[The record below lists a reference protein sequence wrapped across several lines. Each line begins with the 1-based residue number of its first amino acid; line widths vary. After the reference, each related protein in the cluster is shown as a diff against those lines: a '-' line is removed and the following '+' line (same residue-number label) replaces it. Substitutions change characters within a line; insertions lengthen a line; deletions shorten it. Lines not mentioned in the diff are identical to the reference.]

1 MNQNYEQYNNNY
13 NQQYSS
19 QYNAPKK
26 GKNVTIDVDT
36 EKMKKRMKRLLP
48 LVLILLV
55 GSILYSNAFV
65 ITQPNEYTMIQ
76 QFGKVVDVK
85 AEPGLSLKI
94 PFVQNTKTIP
104 NTVLLYDLPISD
116 VITKD
121 KKTMVAD
128 SFVLWKVSEPLT
140 FVQTLNGN
148 VSNAEARISTIVY
161 NSLKNVISNLS
172 QAEIISGRD
181 TLADAIFA
189 NIGDGLEKY
198 GIELVAVETKHLDLP
213 DDNKQAVY
221 ERMISE
227 RNNIAA
233 SYQAEGESEATKIR
247 SETDK
252 TISIQIAQAEAQA
265 AKVEAEGEAEYMRI
279 LSEAYADES
288 RADFYTFV
296 RALDAAKISMSGE
309 NKTLILTPDS
319 PLAQVFYNVQ

>member
-1 MNQNYEQYNNNY
+1 MRIPFYKPNFNFDQKN
-13 NQQYSS
+13 SS
-19 QYNAPKK
+19 GSAKNPEAPFVDVAAEKAKK
-26 GKNVTIDVDT
+26 KIFKWIPIVLV
-36 EKMKKRMKRLLP
+36 
-48 LVLILLV
+48 VLILV
-55 GSILYSNAFV
+55 MISNNMFV
-65 ITQPNEYTMIQ
+65 ITHPNEYTMIR

-85 AEPGLSLKI
+85 SEPGLSFKMPIIQTATPL
-94 PFVQNTKTIP
+94 P

-128 SFVLWKVSEPLT
+128 SFVLWRISDPLK
-140 FVQTLNGN
+140 FIQTLNGN

-161 NSLKNVISNLS
+161 NSMKNVISNLS

-181 TLADAIFA
+181 TLANSIFE
-189 NIGDGLEKY
+189 NIGDGLSRY

-213 DDNKQAVY
+213 DDNKNAVY

-252 TISIQIAQAEAQA
+252 TIAIQISQAEAQA
-265 AKVEAEGEAEYMRI
+265 EKIIAEGEAEYMRI
-279 LSEAYADES
+279 LSEAYADSS
-288 RADFYTFV
+288 RADFYSFV
-296 RALDAAKISMSGE
+296 RSLDAAKKSLVGG
-309 NKTLILTPDS
+309 NKTLILSPDS
-319 PLAQVFYNVQ
+319 PLVQIFYGG